1 MTAVLRIQRLHQW
14 RFVSIGI
21 ISSML
26 LFGAVDRPSIGQT
39 SNKQSDYS
47 SNRFATKG
55 DWSTFDYIALS
66 RTFTDVAKAVIP
78 SVVSISSIMII
89 RASDLWHG
97 KFNDKEL
104 REFFGEKY
112 LNLPIPREFRQRASG
127 SGIIVTRNGH
137 ILTNLHVIDR
147 AEAIQVLLADNR
159 TFKARLIGADPLTEI
174 AIIKI
179 DADNLPVALLGN
191 SDSLDIGEWVLA
203 IGNPLE
209 LRSTVTAGII
219 SAIGRDINI
228 IADTY
233 GVENFIQTDA
243 TINPGNSGGALVNLN
258 GEVIGI
264 CTAIA
269 TQSGYNQGY
278 GFAIPINLAKQI
290 MADLIQN
297 GFVMRS
303 YLGISMLD
311 VNEKIAK
318 ALGLKLPSGVFIDQ
332 VIPNGPAAIAGLQ
345 EKDVLIK
352 VDNTFVNKGNIVQS
366 LVAQKKPGELMNF
379 TIIRKSRL
387 LKIPIILG
395 EKKDTHVSIPV
406 PEKSPTFSNLGLAV
420 ENISRQLAE
429 ELELKIGEGVLVIEV
444 KPFSPAYDAGIQVN
458 DIILEIDDKLII
470 SDFAFNNVIAQL
482 QKGEIYIFKMKR
494 GDTIFHCFVEIPQ

>member
-1 MTAVLRIQRLHQW
+1 MTRIKRFSSLQLWRFLSFAVLNG
-14 RFVSIGI
+14 V
-21 ISSML
+21 L
-26 LFGAVDRPSIGQT
+26 LFGLVVRPTMASASTRPGDHPSLAKIDREEI
-39 SNKQSDYS
+39 NYL
-47 SNRFATKG
+47 
-55 DWSTFDYIALS
+55 ALS

-127 SGIIVTRNGH
+127 SGIIVSKNGH
-137 ILTNLHVIDR
+137 ILTNLHVIDK

-159 TFKARLIGADPLTEI
+159 TFNARLVGADPLTEI

-179 DADNLPVALLGN
+179 DAENLPVAPLGD
-191 SDSLDIGEWVLA
+191 SDSLEIGEWVLA

-290 MADLIQN
+290 MTDLIQN
-297 GFVMRS
+297 GFVTRS

-345 EKDVLIK
+345 EKDVVIK
-352 VDNTFVNKGNIVQS
+352 VDNIFVNKGNIVQS
-366 LVAQKKPGELMNF
+366 LVAQKKPGDLMNF
-379 TIIRKSRL
+379 TLIRKSRL

-395 EKKDTHVSIPV
+395 EKKDTHLSAPTQ
-406 PEKSPTFSNLGLAV
+406 EKLPAFSNLGLAV

-458 DIILEIDDKLII
+458 DIILEIDDRLIT
-470 SDFAFNNVIAQL
+470 SDFAFNNIIAQL
-482 QKGEIYIFKMKR
+482 QRGNIYIFKMKR
-494 GDTIFHCFVEIPQ
+494 GETIFHCFVEISQ